1 MCFAKHKNYCVV
13 SVLHINISLKTKRSL
28 NMSRIVSPK
37 HVFCTQKDQDVHKS
51 CHHKCVLKKQ
61 PIIESCYLITMNMNT
76 CTVFYCCSLFS
87 VPKWR
92 KKIGQPTRSFFSS
105 KISWKSKWN
114 LKVVNLFQSKCI
126 NKCVTDCDFET
137 SRELLQLVNIVFPG
151 VLL

>member
-76 CTVFYCCSLFS
+76 CTVFYCSSLFS
-87 VPKWR
+87 VPNEE
-92 KKIGQPTRSFFSS
+92 KKLGQPTRSFFSLT
-105 KISWKSKWN
+105 ITQQ